1 MPTTVTCVITVV
13 FVLSE
18 RILRYNWTGS
28 DYYEEQR
35 DFESD
40 RNDGSKY
47 YEVSD
52 IAQNGRAE
60 LAAIRGFIKSVR
72 ILQLNIPRSKNV
84 IAYENY
90 INENFEMPKED
101 FDHFEEWKRTPE
113 MEEIVENIL
122 RENHIA

>member
-1 MPTTVTCVITVV
+1 MKSNETLNLIEEIT
-13 FVLSE
+13 
-18 RILRYNWTGS
+18 
-28 DYYEEQR
+28 
-35 DFESD
+35 

-84 IAYENY
+84 IEYENY

>member
-1 MPTTVTCVITVV
+1 MKSNETLNLIEEIT
-13 FVLSE
+13 
-18 RILRYNWTGS
+18 
-28 DYYEEQR
+28 
-35 DFESD
+35 

-90 INENFEMPKED
+90 IKENFEMPKED

>member
-1 MPTTVTCVITVV
+1 MKSNETLNLIEEIT
-13 FVLSE
+13 
-18 RILRYNWTGS
+18 
-28 DYYEEQR
+28 
-35 DFESD
+35 

-60 LAAIRGFIKSVR
+60 LRGFIKSVR

>member
-1 MPTTVTCVITVV
+1 MKSNETLNLIEEIT
-13 FVLSE
+13 
-18 RILRYNWTGS
+18 
-28 DYYEEQR
+28 
-35 DFESD
+35 

-90 INENFEMPKED
+90 INENVEMPKED
-101 FDHFEEWKRTPE
+101 FDHFEEWKRPPE

-122 RENHIA
+122 RENHMA

>member
-1 MPTTVTCVITVV
+1 M
-13 FVLSE
+13 
-18 RILRYNWTGS
+18 
-28 DYYEEQR
+28 
-35 DFESD
+35 
-40 RNDGSKY
+40 
-47 YEVSD
+47 
-52 IAQNGRAE
+52 
-60 LAAIRGFIKSVR
+60 
-72 ILQLNIPRSKNV
+72 

>member
-1 MPTTVTCVITVV
+1 MKSNETLNLIEEIT
-13 FVLSE
+13 
-18 RILRYNWTGS
+18 
-28 DYYEEQR
+28 
-35 DFESD
+35 

-90 INENFEMPKED
+90 INENFEMLKED

>member
-1 MPTTVTCVITVV
+1 MKSNETLNLIEEIT
-13 FVLSE
+13 
-18 RILRYNWTGS
+18 
-28 DYYEEQR
+28 
-35 DFESD
+35 

-72 ILQLNIPRSKNV
+72 ILQLNIQRSKNV
-84 IAYENY
+84 ITYENY

>member
-1 MPTTVTCVITVV
+1 MKSNETLNLIEEIT
-13 FVLSE
+13 
-18 RILRYNWTGS
+18 
-28 DYYEEQR
+28 
-35 DFESD
+35 

-60 LAAIRGFIKSVR
+60 LAAIRGFINSVQ
-72 ILQLNIPRSKNV
+72 ILQMNIPRSKNV

-90 INENFEMPKED
+90 INKNFEMPKED

>member
-1 MPTTVTCVITVV
+1 MKSNETLNLIEEIT
-13 FVLSE
+13 
-18 RILRYNWTGS
+18 
-28 DYYEEQR
+28 
-35 DFESD
+35 

-84 IAYENY
+84 ITYEKY

>member
-1 MPTTVTCVITVV
+1 MKSNETLNLIEEIT
-13 FVLSE
+13 
-18 RILRYNWTGS
+18 
-28 DYYEEQR
+28 
-35 DFESD
+35 

-90 INENFEMPKED
+90 INENF
-101 FDHFEEWKRTPE
+101 
-113 MEEIVENIL
+113 
-122 RENHIA
+122 

>member
-1 MPTTVTCVITVV
+1 MKSNETLNLIEEIT
-13 FVLSE
+13 
-18 RILRYNWTGS
+18 
-28 DYYEEQR
+28 
-35 DFESD
+35 

-90 INENFEMPKED
+90 INENFVMPKED

>member
-1 MPTTVTCVITVV
+1 MKSNETLNLIEEIT
-13 FVLSE
+13 
-18 RILRYNWTGS
+18 
-28 DYYEEQR
+28 
-35 DFESD
+35 

-101 FDHFEEWKRTPE
+101 YDH
-113 MEEIVENIL
+113 
-122 RENHIA
+122 